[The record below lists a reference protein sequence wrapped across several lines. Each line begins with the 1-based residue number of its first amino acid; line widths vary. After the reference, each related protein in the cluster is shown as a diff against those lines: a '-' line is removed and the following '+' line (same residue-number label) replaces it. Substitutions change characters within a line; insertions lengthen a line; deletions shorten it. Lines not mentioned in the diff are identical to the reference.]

1 MVSQLV
7 WASQVLKEIN
17 QAGINKF
24 TFEIKR
30 KKGTQKFASFFASF
44 FGRKI
49 LNLRL
54 KKDVNYII

>member
-1 MVSQLV
+1 MVSQLA
-7 WASQVLKEIN
+7 WASQVLKATN

-30 KKGTQKFASFFASF
+30 KKGTQKFASFF
-44 FGRKI
+44 GRKI

>member
-7 WASQVLKEIN
+7 WASQVLKVTN

-30 KKGTQKFASFFASF
+30 KKG
-44 FGRKI
+44 RK
-49 LNLRL
+49 NLRPFL
-54 KKDVNYII
+54 RPFLDVKSEI